1 MFKRLLLA
9 LALGAALIACTPA
22 PGATTAPTCPAAP
35 SVAAPSDAAPS
46 DAAPSDAAPSESA
59 PTQSASPSAS

>member
-9 LALGAALIACTPA
+9 VALGAALIACTPA
-22 PGATTAPTCPAAP
+22 PGSNSGATVAP

-46 DAAPSDAAPSESA
+46 DAAPSESA
-59 PTQSASPSAS
+59 PMESASPAAS

>member
-1 MFKRLLLA
+1 MWTRLLLA

-22 PGATTAPTCPAAP
+22 GGSSPAATVEP

-46 DAAPSDAAPSESA
+46 MAAPSD
-59 PTQSASPSAS
+59 SPSAS

>member
-1 MFKRLLLA
+1 MWTRLLLS

-22 PGATTAPTCPAAP
+22 GGSSPAATVQPSVAAP

-46 DAAPSDAAPSESA
+46 MSTE
-59 PTQSASPSAS
+59 SASPSAS

>member
-1 MFKRLLLA
+1 MWTRLLLS

-22 PGATTAPTCPAAP
+22 GGSSPAATVEPSMAAP

-46 DAAPSDAAPSESA
+46 MPAE
-59 PTQSASPSAS
+59 SASPSAS

>member
-9 LALGAALIACTPA
+9 VALGAALIACTPA
-22 PGATTAPTCPAAP
+22 PGATTAPTVAP

-46 DAAPSDAAPSESA
+46 DAAPSESA
-59 PTQSASPSAS
+59 PMESASPAAS